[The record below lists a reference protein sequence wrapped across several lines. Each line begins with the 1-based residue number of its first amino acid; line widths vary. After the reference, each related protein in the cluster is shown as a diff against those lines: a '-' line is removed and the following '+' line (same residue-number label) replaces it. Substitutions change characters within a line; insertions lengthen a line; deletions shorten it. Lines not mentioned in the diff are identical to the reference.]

1 MGSFLIFAREGGTPQ
16 ECPPSRYIFII
27 YSSKYLTHSGD
38 FGNALLMLIS
48 ENRGGV
54 RKFKLTKFFVR
65 EEEEG
70 APFISIV

>member
-1 MGSFLIFAREGGTPQ
+1 MPI
-16 ECPPSRYIFII
+16 
-27 YSSKYLTHSGD
+27 
-38 FGNALLMLIS
+38 FGNALLMMIS